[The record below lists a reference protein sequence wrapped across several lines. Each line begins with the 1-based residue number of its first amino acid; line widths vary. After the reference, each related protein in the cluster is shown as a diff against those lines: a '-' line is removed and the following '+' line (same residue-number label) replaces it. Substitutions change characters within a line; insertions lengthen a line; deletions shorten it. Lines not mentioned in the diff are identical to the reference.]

1 MQAEIQVFYVYSFN
15 VSIISLLKVH
25 YLTLIYKRI
34 QMPKVLNNLWL
45 KLENHLTQGGACKQF
60 QKAKAIRAAGDPE
73 GGSTAGSSVQR
84 PGASSGGGRPPPPP
98 LL

>member
-45 KLENHLTQGGACKQF
+45 KLENHLTQGGACK
-60 QKAKAIRAAGDPE
+60 
-73 GGSTAGSSVQR
+73 
-84 PGASSGGGRPPPPP
+84 
-98 LL
+98 